1 MSIGR
6 YAAIVVVGVASTLT
20 ASLAALNG
28 RLGSDGTVAL
38 AVGAVI
44 AAANSIAAYALVAW
58 SAGRS
63 TAWFFRAV
71 LGGML
76 MRMTLTLAAVVAAF
90 LLLGLPRLPFVFSLL
105 VYFVALLVFE
115 LAVVSRLIAR
125 PARSAEAT

>member
-1 MSIGR
+1 VSIGR
-6 YAAIVVVGVASTLT
+6 YAAIVVVGVASTLA

-28 RLGSDGTVAL
+28 RLGSDGTVAV
-38 AVGAVI
+38 AAGGAI

-63 TAWFFRAV
+63 TAWFFRAI

-76 MRMTLTLAAVVAAF
+76 MRMTLMLAAVVATI

-105 VYFVALLVFE
+105 GYFVALLAFE
-115 LAVVSRLIAR
+115 LAIVSRLIAR
-125 PARSAEAT
+125 PARSVEAT